1 MRTSRFMAMAAGVAG
16 LIAAAAPANAGE
28 PVQTFGKKSAQ
39 QAPEPAESRPASE
52 QQVLPAE
59 PVDTPGECSAKSG
72 SPAIPSSE
80 LMPGRPDQAAGAVA
94 PGGKSKA
101 KSVASAK
108 HKAHR
113 PDRVAQAAARAKAGP
128 AAVPM
133 ASAVSVGK
141 GKAVKVGDA
150 KAPAVAPV
158 KVEPKVV
165 AVPKAAP
172 PKSATH
178 KAAVPKATVAPKA
191 ATSNA
196 SAAKAAAVRR

>member
-39 QAPEPAESRPASE
+39 QAPEPAESRPMSE

-59 PVDTPGECSAKSG
+59 PVDTPGKCSAKSG
-72 SPAIPSSE
+72 SPAMPSSE

-141 GKAVKVGDA
+141 GTAVKVGDA

-158 KVEPKVV
+158 KVV